1 VKPAIETAYR
11 ARTRRSAEL
20 HREALQLMPGGVT
33 RSVTYFP
40 PHPTYISEGCGCRIT
55 DVDGHE
61 YLDLLNNFG
70 SMLHGHAHPAIVQAL
85 SARASRGTDFGTASE
100 LHVAMAQALKD
111 RVPSVERIRF
121 ANSGTEALLY
131 AIRAARAFTG
141 RPRIMKMEGGYHGG
155 YDSVVV
161 SVNPGSAVPPY
172 PQGIAGSPGMPA
184 GTEGDTLIAPF
195 NDLATAAGI
204 IRRHRDELAAVLVEP
219 VMVRGMIP
227 AERGFLTGLRE
238 VTREAGVLLLV
249 DEVVTFRLS
258 HGGAQEIFGVKPDL
272 TTFGKVIGGG
282 LPVGAFGGR
291 ADIMALFDPAATRPV
306 HHSGTF
312 AGNAATLAA
321 GLAALEA
328 YPVEEAYRINRLG
341 DRLRQGLAAV
351 IAAKGVRAQVTG
363 LGSLVGL
370 HFTGEPVRDYRSA
383 ARADRDLALTMHL
396 ALLNRGIF
404 ARPGGGFFLSTP
416 MGEREVDR
424 TIQAFG
430 EALADIGT
438 GA

>member
-1 VKPAIETAYR
+1 MKPSVEAAYR
-11 ARTRRSAEL
+11 ARTARSAEL
-20 HREALQLMPGGVT
+20 HREALELMPGGVT
-33 RSVTYFP
+33 RSVTFYP
-40 PHPTYISEGCGCRIT
+40 PYPTYVSEGCGCLVT
-55 DVDGHE
+55 DVDGNQ

-70 SMLHGHAHPAIVQAL
+70 SMLHGHGHPAIVQAV
-85 SARASRGTDFGTASE
+85 SERVSRGTDFGTATE
-100 LHVAMAQALKD
+100 LHIEMARTLKA

-141 RPRIMKMEGGYHGG
+141 RAKILKMEGGYHGG

-161 SVNPGSAVPPY
+161 SVNPGTTSTPY
-172 PQGIAGSPGMPA
+172 PQGVAGSPGMPA
-184 GTEGDTLIAPF
+184 GTVADTLIAPF
-195 NDLATAAGI
+195 NDLPAAADI
-204 IRRHRDELAAVLVEP
+204 IRRHRDELAVVLVEP

-227 AERGFLTGLRE
+227 AEREFLVGLRE
-238 VTREAGVLLLV
+238 VTRECGVLLLV

-258 HGGAQEIFGVKPDL
+258 SGGAQEMFGVIPDI

-291 ADIMALFDPAATRPV
+291 ADIMAVFDPASPKPV

-312 AGNAATLAA
+312 AGNAATMSA

-328 YPVEEAYRINRLG
+328 YPAGEASRINRLG
-341 DRLRQGLAAV
+341 DRLRQGLRERISARSV
-351 IAAKGVRAQVTG
+351 KAQVTG

-370 HFTGEPVRDYRSA
+370 HFTDHPVRDYQSA
-383 ARADRDLALTMHL
+383 FRADRDVMLATHI

-404 ARPGGGFFLSTP
+404 ARPAGGFFLSTP
-416 MGEREVDR
+416 MSEAEIDR
-424 TIQAFG
+424 TIEVFGQA
-430 EALADIGT
+430 LDDV
-438 GA
+438 GAAR